1 MAVIDKA
8 WLLDNILFGVKTTND
23 DGTELPDAVYTNA
36 IAAAQEHFTRET
48 DIPLG
53 TTDYVAF
60 TNERYDLT
68 QDQDWFFTLHKGPV
82 RAVTEIGFYLGNT
95 QVVEIPSGWINVIN
109 AEARQV
115 QLVPSDG
122 SWETISPVIAGW
134 YRHPRRHF
142 AQCHISYTAG
152 YKDSD
157 VPYSVKE
164 LIGMTAAIPL
174 LIIFGD
180 LILGAGIA
188 SMSISVDGM
197 SQSINSTSSATNS
210 GYGARII
217 ELRKT
222 IKERF
227 TSLRDATRG
236 PLLFA

>member
-8 WLLDNILFGVKTTND
+8 WLLSNIMFGINTTD
-23 DGTELPDAVYTNA
+23 DAGTELADSVYANA

-48 DIPLG
+48 GVPLG
-53 TTDYVAF
+53 TTDYVSF
-60 TNERYDLT
+60 TGERHDLT
-68 QDQDWFFTLHKGPV
+68 QDQDWFFVMHNGPV
-82 RAVTEIGFYLGNT
+82 RAVSEVGFYLGNT
-95 QVVEIPSGWINVIN
+95 RVVEIPDGWVNLMS
-109 AEARQV
+109 AEGRQV

-142 AQCHISYTAG
+142 GQCHISYTAG

-164 LIGMTAAIPL
+164 LIGMIAAIPL

-227 TSLRDATRG
+227 TSFRDTTRG